1 LQPYCNVVTLAV
13 TQNGTVFRLEG
24 TDDQCGSGERASA
37 TGAAFPNPN
46 GSIGIGLSIVS
57 APGGAPLHV
66 NATISTSTFS
76 GTWQDSGGNS
86 GAFVLTPGAPV
97 PGSPRSSGGGI
108 GAAAVNPSQVQLR
121 VAGVCSLGTAVV
133 GINADGS
140 LDCES
145 TSVGEVTSVSAG
157 AGLQGGGSSGSVAL
171 SVAFAGPGAAA
182 TAARSDHTHTD
193 RDFVNTSVG
202 PDALSSNENGAFNVA
217 VGFNALGSN
226 TGGDTNVAIGHS
238 ALSRNVATNG
248 NIAIGYR
255 ALATLEFGNRNIA
268 IGRGTPTGGE
278 LRIGN
283 NNIYIANNG
292 SAIENNTIRIG
303 EFGTHEFAF
312 IAGVRGVTV
321 NFPATVVIGP
331 GGQLGTISSTRRVKE
346 DIADLG
352 GKGFEIQRLRP
363 VQFRY
368 RQASADGSKPVQYGL
383 IAEEVVEVLPEL
395 VAYDQQG
402 RPETVMYHMLPAL
415 LVAEIQRLER
425 ERGALAASVELLYRD
440 LALLRERIGE
450 KR

>member
-1 LQPYCNVVTLAV
+1 
-13 TQNGTVFRLEG
+13 
-24 TDDQCGSGERASA
+24 
-37 TGAAFPNPN
+37 
-46 GSIGIGLSIVS
+46 
-57 APGGAPLHV
+57 
-66 NATISTSTFS
+66 
-76 GTWQDSGGNS
+76 
-86 GAFVLTPGAPV
+86 
-97 PGSPRSSGGGI
+97 
-108 GAAAVNPSQVQLR
+108 
-121 VAGVCSLGTAVV
+121 
-133 GINADGS
+133 
-140 LDCES
+140 
-145 TSVGEVTSVSAG
+145 VGEVTSVSAG